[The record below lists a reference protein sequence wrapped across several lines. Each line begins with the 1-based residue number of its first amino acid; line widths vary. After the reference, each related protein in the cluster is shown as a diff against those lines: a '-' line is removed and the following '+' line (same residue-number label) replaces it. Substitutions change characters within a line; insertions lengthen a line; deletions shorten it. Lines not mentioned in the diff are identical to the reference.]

1 MDIINSGEFK
11 HPIKIQRKVNGVDD
25 DNIPIET
32 WNDILSTRAKIK
44 NISGYEKIIAQSD
57 TSVDKKRFYIRY
69 KKGLDLTDKDRI
81 FYNDKAYNIT
91 YVSDVEDLHKYFEIV
106 TENVD
111 MPKEITVVIDETVVN
126 EVIE

>member
-11 HPIKIQRKVNGVDD
+11 HPIIIQRKTNGVDE
-25 DNIPIET
+25 DNIPCET
-32 WNDILSTRAKIK
+32 WNELLSTRAKIK

-57 TSVDKKRFYIRY
+57 TSIDKKRFYIRY
-69 KKGLDLTDKDRI
+69 KKGLNLTDKDRI
-81 FYNDKAYNIT
+81 FYNDKSYNIT
-91 YVSDVEDLHKYFEIV
+91 YISDIEDLHKYFEIV

-111 MPKEITVVIDETVVN
+111 IPKEITVVTDETVVN